1 MVIADA
7 IVIVGATVIAGRH
20 RGRAA
25 LQRRVKRPT
34 RLPRAL
40 ARWFEHV
47 EKGVILDPPAHDFAP
62 PQPQP
67 LPRDAVSKR
76 EFQLHSQPIPP
87 ALRFPQCGKPGP
99 NPAPSP
105 PLL

>member
-7 IVIVGATVIAGRH
+7 IVIADATVIAGRH

-76 EFQLHSQPIPP
+76 EFHSTLNQSHPP
-87 ALRFPQCGKPGP
+87 SVFHNVENQALTPHQARHC
-99 NPAPSP
+99 
-105 PLL
+105 